1 MRNRWSSLIMVFAL
15 LVCPVVCFGGWL
27 GHEDDGNSPTDG
39 GEHRSCVEHPCI
51 CAGATIPTT
60 DHAVG
65 ATACLPIAVLPVAS
79 FTDRVSLIV
88 GAHTAT
94 FSSNPD
100 PPDYCR
106 VLPLL
111 I

>member
-1 MRNRWSSLIMVFAL
+1 MRRRLSSSVIIFAL
-15 LVCPVVCFGGWL
+15 LICPVACFGDGL
-27 GHEDDGNSPTDG
+27 AHENDTTTPADG

-60 DHAVG
+60 DHALG
-65 ATACLPIAVLPVAS
+65 ATAYLSIAVLPVAS
-79 FTDRVSLIV
+79 FADRVSLIV

-94 FSSNPD
+94 FPSNPD
-100 PPDYCR
+100 PPDSRR